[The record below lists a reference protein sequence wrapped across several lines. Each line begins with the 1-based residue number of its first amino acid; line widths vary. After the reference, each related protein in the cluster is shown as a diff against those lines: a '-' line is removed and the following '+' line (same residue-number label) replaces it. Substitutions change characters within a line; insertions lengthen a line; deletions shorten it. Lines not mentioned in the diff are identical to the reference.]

1 MISPN
6 NRVGRDKLG
15 SVFFSHSHEIDQC
28 VANAESHWL
37 KEGGLGQS
45 NRGKEPLE
53 KDTLKPQYALTL
65 PTSLAL
71 LGRPGTGS
79 VPFCKEAVVTGHWG
93 LCVPNTV

>member
-15 SVFFSHSHEIDQC
+15 SVFFSHSHEMHQC
-28 VANAESHWL
+28 VANAEGHWL
-37 KEGGLGQS
+37 KEGGLGQL

-65 PTSLAL
+65 PHFICTTRETLYWLHSLL
-71 LGRPGTGS
+71 
-79 VPFCKEAVVTGHWG
+79 
-93 LCVPNTV
+93 